1 MGTTEK
7 IKPLA
12 VLADILSRARA
23 DQVKIVHCH
32 GVFDLLHIGH
42 IRYFKQAKRMGDLLV
57 VTVTPDRYVDKGPH
71 RPAFLEVL
79 RAEAIASLD
88 CVDYVAINEWPTAEE
103 TLRLLKPHVY
113 VKGSEFKDVESDMTG
128 KIAREAEVV
137 REIGAELAFTEDI
150 VFSSSTLIN
159 RFLSNFPQEMDEY
172 LAVLR
177 KRTHLASILKVLD
190 DMASLDVLVIGDAIL
205 DEYQYCEAMGKS
217 SKDPILAL
225 RYQNE
230 DRFAGGAAAVAN
242 HVAGFARQVTLLSV
256 LGERES
262 HEAFFRESLDSNVS
276 PHFFFQPG
284 APTIVKRRFL
294 DGYSLHKLFEVYVM
308 DGTGLPREEDR
319 RLQQWLTAHLSE
331 YDLVIA
337 ADFGH
342 GTISQDTVKT
352 LCESSRFL
360 AVNTQANAGNRHFHT
375 ISRYPRADFVCIAEH
390 EIRLETRDLSGEIRT
405 MIETIARKMEA
416 DHFVVTRGSKGCVIR
431 GEDGEYIEVPSL
443 TGKIVDRV
451 GAGDAFYALTAMAA
465 AQGVSSEVLALI
477 GNVAGGLAV
486 EIVGNQKPIDKQS
499 VKKFIT
505 SLMK

>member
-128 KIAREAEVV
+128 KIGREAEVV

-190 DMASLDVLVIGDAIL
+190 DMASLDVL
-205 DEYQYCEAMGKS
+205 
-217 SKDPILAL
+217 
-225 RYQNE
+225 
-230 DRFAGGAAAVAN
+230 
-242 HVAGFARQVTLLSV
+242 
-256 LGERES
+256 
-262 HEAFFRESLDSNVS
+262 
-276 PHFFFQPG
+276 
-284 APTIVKRRFL
+284 
-294 DGYSLHKLFEVYVM
+294 
-308 DGTGLPREEDR
+308 
-319 RLQQWLTAHLSE
+319 
-331 YDLVIA
+331 
-337 ADFGH
+337 
-342 GTISQDTVKT
+342 
-352 LCESSRFL
+352 
-360 AVNTQANAGNRHFHT
+360 
-375 ISRYPRADFVCIAEH
+375 
-390 EIRLETRDLSGEIRT
+390 
-405 MIETIARKMEA
+405 
-416 DHFVVTRGSKGCVIR
+416 
-431 GEDGEYIEVPSL
+431 
-443 TGKIVDRV
+443 
-451 GAGDAFYALTAMAA
+451 
-465 AQGVSSEVLALI
+465 
-477 GNVAGGLAV
+477 
-486 EIVGNQKPIDKQS
+486 
-499 VKKFIT
+499 
-505 SLMK
+505 